1 MHGLGELLLKIGG
14 SLNIAIALLHLVI
27 IGVGAPAYRYF
38 GAGERMA
45 AWAQAGSP
53 VPAAITVG
61 LALLFA
67 VFGLY
72 AFSAANAFR
81 RLPFLIPA
89 LLCIGG
95 VYTLRGILVVPAVLH
110 PSPEVPVER
119 LVFSV
124 VALVVGSLYLVGT
137 RMVWARLKG
146 AVPGVVS

>member
-1 MHGLGELLLKIGG
+1 MHRLGELLLKIGG
-14 SLNIAIALLHLVI
+14 TLNIAIAVLHLVI

-45 AWAQAGSP
+45 AWAQAGSF
-53 VPAAITVG
+53 VPAAITFG

-81 RLPFLIPA
+81 RLPFLIPT

-95 VYTLRGILVVPAVLH
+95 IYALRGMLVVPAVLH
-110 PSPEVPVER
+110 PSPERPVER
-119 LVFSV
+119 LVFSL
-124 VALVVGSLYLVGT
+124 VALVVGGLYLVGT

-146 AVPGVVS
+146 AVPGGRS